1 MTIFTGGSRQH
12 SFVSVL
18 YQNITQKDKIRV
30 SGVLRTNDC
39 GVRRLSAAAYGCAL
53 LLLVSTALLLTFAL
67 DELAVKVRLQS
78 TRTHL
83 SSD

>member
-53 LLLVSTALLLTFAL
+53 LLLVSTALLTFAL